1 MLNRILNYFFHLV
14 IYLTILFSFELCI
27 NFPIFQFSENEI
39 QPPENIKITSYNN
52 TSTIK
57 WDEINQA
64 TSYNIYRSNIKGFT
78 LNTNKSTQE
87 LPEDTRTV
95 LANTSVNS
103 FIDNNI
109 INGEKYYYSLSSLK
123 NTIESKKSDEIE
135 LIVVPLAPTI
145 FSATLSNKY
154 IELSWETTNGALNY
168 KLYRSISL
176 PINLNVPPIFT
187 TENNFY
193 KDEDLSS
200 NTTYYYTIVANNK
213 GGDSVIT
220 SSTLNR
226 TTFAGAPKNF
236 TVTAVNTIATIIW
249 DSVTGAIGYN
259 IYRSNTSGF
268 FPDATTKI
276 NNLPLATLSYTDNL
290 LNGTGYYYRLTT
302 VNVTGESLPTVEKS
316 LLIVPM
322 SISNFTSNVL
332 LNKID
337 LTWTKVIGANFYKLY
352 KSTNIPSIQNL
363 GVLIESI
370 NGATNTYSDFNTQT
384 NTTYYYSI
392 IPNNSAGDSISY
404 KTVSALTLPA
414 QPTGLNLYLN
424 ILTNVNIAWSAP
436 VDGTTNYY
444 VYRAAGAP
452 PLTIASNR
460 INGGNVINNT
470 IFTEALTPGYTYY
483 YVVTSKNATGESL
496 PTAPLNITLPPSAPT
511 TIALSLHLNNVYL
524 NWNSVFGSVS
534 YKIFRNSYM
543 NISIIGH
550 TPIAITSNTNY
561 IDTTAKYG
569 DKFYYQVVA
578 SNQGGDSSSS
588 TELLASIPVEPL
600 TGFSYSYLVTEAFT
614 SIKFNW
620 NSSEGATNYKL
631 YQNNT
636 LKADLNSNV
645 LTTNISYI
653 SDGETYKYT
662 LYAFNSWASTAPV
675 FLNILGSPPV
685 PVININSNTLNWAS
699 VKSATSYK
707 VYRSTSSSFTP
718 TDTGVGVNL
727 WTTVL
732 NNSVTDNTFNS
743 NITQTYYYKVIAVN
757 SIGVSGASN
766 GVSITYTPF
775 SITPTSITASWAS
788 ITPNITLT
796 TTYPWSIQHNTL
808 SWVSLS
814 KTSGSWSENI
824 KVYYKDNIILAGNPG
839 YIPFQSG
846 GSVIV
851 LTINQA
857 RVTNISSTPGFYG
870 PIIVPPSITKLWITL
885 WAGDG
890 GNGGKGATSSN
901 CVNNFIGSSPPAQTS
916 ALTPDTNNNNS
927 LTVKICTLSVSSGQ
941 SISWFIGDKGIN
953 GFDGVSNT
961 GGNGGTG
968 PGSMGT
974 QGAQGGTDGT
984 PNGCKAGGGG
994 GGGAGGGI
1002 SYFTLN
1008 VSTLYSV
1015 YGGKGVDGGGGANG
1029 VSFGT
1034 YTGGSGG
1041 TGGLGQVPPAS
1052 TLCTTSTPSLK
1063 IFKGGQNLSPGRI
1076 IINY

>member
-1 MLNRILNYFFHLV
+1 MLNRKFKYFFHLI

-27 NFPIFQFSENEI
+27 NFPIFQFSENEM
-39 QPPENIKITSYNN
+39 QPPANIKISSYNN

-57 WDEINQA
+57 WDEINKA
-64 TSYNIYRSNIKGFT
+64 TSYNIYRSNINGFT
-78 LNTNKSTQE
+78 LNTDKLSQE
-87 LPEDTRTV
+87 LTSI
-95 LANTSVNS
+95 ANTSVNS
-103 FIDNNI
+103 FIDTSI
-109 INGEKYYYSLSSLK
+109 MNGEKYYYALSSLK

-168 KLYRSISL
+168 KIYRSISL

-200 NTTYYYTIVANNK
+200 GITYYYAIVASNK

-226 TTFAGAPKNF
+226 TTLAGAPKNY
-236 TVTAVNTIATIIW
+236 TLTAVNTIATIIW

-268 FPDATTKI
+268 TPDATTKI

-290 LNGTGYYYRLTT
+290 LNGTGYYYRLAA
-302 VNVTGESLPTVEKS
+302 VNNTGESLPTVEKS
-316 LLIVPM
+316 LLIIPTSV
-322 SISNFTSNVL
+322 SNFTSNVL
-332 LNKID
+332 MNKID
-337 LTWTKVIGANFYKLY
+337 LTWTKVFGANFYKLY
-352 KSTNIPSIQNL
+352 KSTNIPSLQNL

-370 NGATNTYSDFNTQT
+370 NGATNTYSDINFQT

-392 IPNNSAGDSISY
+392 VPNNSAGDSISF
-404 KTVSALTLPA
+404 KTVSALTFPG
-414 QPTGLNLYLN
+414 QPTGLSLGLN
-424 ILTNVNIAWSAP
+424 IPTNINITWTAP
-436 VDGTTNYY
+436 INGTTNYY
-444 VYRAAGAP
+444 VYRATGAP
-452 PLTIASNR
+452 PLTIAGNR

-470 IFTEALTPGYTYY
+470 TFTETLTPGYTYY
-483 YVVTSKNATGESL
+483 YVVTSNNPTGESS
-496 PTAPLNITLPPSAPT
+496 PTAPLSLTIPPSAPT
-511 TIALSLHLNNVYL
+511 TIALNLNLNNVEL
-524 NWNSVFGSVS
+524 SWNSVFGSNS
-534 YKIFRNSYM
+534 YKIFRGSTVNF
-543 NISIIGH
+543 SIIGQ
-550 TPIAITSNTNY
+550 TPLATTANINY
-561 IDTTAKYG
+561 TDTTTKYG
-569 DKFYYQVVA
+569 DRFYYKVVA
-578 SNQGGDSSSS
+578 NNAGGDSSAS

-600 TGFSYSYLVTEAFT
+600 TGFSYNYLVAEAIT

-620 NSSEGATNYKL
+620 NSSVGATNYKL

-645 LTTNISYI
+645 LTTNILYI

-662 LYAFNSWASTAPV
+662 LYATNSWASSAPV
-675 FLNILGSPPV
+675 FLNILGSPPA
-685 PVININSNTLNWAS
+685 PVLNINSNTLNWAS

-707 VYRSTSSSFTP
+707 VYRSTSNSITP
-718 TDTGVGVNL
+718 TDTGVGANL
-727 WTTVL
+727 WATV
-732 NNSVTDNTFNS
+732 NTNSVTDNSFNP
-743 NITQTYYYKVIAVN
+743 NIAQTYYYKVIAVN
-757 SIGVSGASN
+757 SIGVSAPSN
-766 GVSITYTPF
+766 SVSFTYTPF
-775 SITPTSITASWAS
+775 SITPTTTTASWAS

-796 TTYPWSIQHNTL
+796 ANTPWSIQHNTL

-814 KTSGSWSENI
+814 KTSGSGNDNI
-824 KVYYKDNIILAGNPG
+824 KVYFKNNIIIAGNPG

-870 PIIVPPSITKLWITL
+870 PIVIPSTITKLWITL

-890 GNGGKGATSSN
+890 GNGGRGANATGCDSGNDPGSN
-901 CVNNFIGSSPPAQTS
+901 PSPASAIQSPDTDNNF
-916 ALTPDTNNNNS
+916 S
-927 LTVKICTLSVSSGQ
+927 LTVKVCSLNVSSGQ
-941 SISWFIGDKGIN
+941 SISWFIGNQGI
-953 GFDGVSNT
+953 DGQNAVSNT
-961 GGNGGTG
+961 GGNGGSG
-968 PGSMGT
+968 PGA
-974 QGAQGGTDGT
+974 QGAQGGTADT
-984 PNGCKAGGGG
+984 PNAPCTPGGGG

-1015 YGGKGVDGGGGANG
+1015 YGGRGVQ
-1029 VSFGT
+1029 
-1034 YTGGSGG
+1034 GGSGG
-1041 TGGLGQVPPAS
+1041 KGVTSGTSINYPGVGGGGGLGQVPPAS
-1052 TLCTTSTPSLK
+1052 TLCTTPSASYK
-1063 IFKGGQNLSPGRI
+1063 ASKGPNLTTGRI